1 MTTNQ
6 QHGSQLT
13 RLQGRPFV
21 TDGGIETDLIFH
33 HSVEMPHCAAFPLLE
48 TLSRVKR
55 SAIEMLFQPH
65 ERYAETNPKVIVGG
79 VVGARGDGHH
89 PDSLMDAREAA
100 GDLR

>member
-6 QHGSQLT
+6 QHDSQLT
-13 RLQGRPFV
+13 QLQGRPFV

-33 HSVEMPHCAAFPLLE
+33 HSVEMPHFAAFPLLE
-48 TLSRVKR
+48 TLSRVNR
-55 SAIEMLFQPH
+55 SAIEMLFQLRD
-65 ERYAETNPKVIVGG
+65 RYAETVPKVIVGG
-79 VVGARGDGHH
+79 VIGPRGDGYH